1 MAWIRDA
8 AEWLWAISPVKYTI
22 ISIVRL
28 GLAALLGGIIGYERE
43 HSHRPAGFR
52 THILVAVGAA
62 VVMLTAVYMTERYP
76 DKLDMSRMPAQV
88 VSGIGFLGAGTILRE
103 GFSVKGL
110 TTAASLWAVSCVGLA
125 VGSRLL
131 CRRTCRNLCNISH
144 PEFSQK
150 GRRKRPRRKST
161 LYRG

>member
-28 GLAALLGGIIGYERE
+28 CLAALLGGIIGYERE

-52 THILVAVGAA
+52 THILVAVGSA
-62 VVMLTAVYMTERYP
+62 VVMLTAVYMSERYP
-76 DKLDMSRMPAQV
+76 DHLDISRMPAQV

-125 VGSRLL
+125 VGSGFF

-150 GRRKRPRRKST
+150 SSRERPRRKST

>member
-28 GLAALLGGIIGYERE
+28 CLAALLGGIIGYERE

-52 THILVAVGAA
+52 THILVAVGSA
-62 VVMLTAVYMTERYP
+62 VVMLTAVYMSERYP
-76 DKLDMSRMPAQV
+76 DHLDISRPYD
-88 VSGIGFLGAGTILRE
+88 SRKSLGGIVRR
-103 GFSVKGL
+103 
-110 TTAASLWAVSCVGLA
+110 SCCRL
-125 VGSRLL
+125 RLL

-150 GRRKRPRRKST
+150 GSRERPRRKST